1 MMDSEL
7 LVVLG
12 DVLQG
17 IVALMGLFLSTQAY
31 RGYTRHNV
39 ETMRYLAFGI
49 ALLTTVP
56 TILSYGL
63 SWGGW
68 ASDALTLFV
77 VALSYLLGLGALD
90 YAFNYSSE

>member
-7 LVVLG
+7 LVLLG
-12 DVLQG
+12 DALQG
-17 IVALMGLFLSTQAY
+17 IVAIMGMFLSTQAY

-56 TILSYGL
+56 IVLSYAL

-68 ASDALTLFV
+68 ASDAVTLLV

-90 YAFNYSSE
+90 YAFNYGSE